1 MYMRASD
8 GSSEETPTPPNQ
20 SAVILLLGTMAD
32 TTWRMFVPTLSGT
45 GLGLWADNINHT
57 GPLWTLIGLAI
68 GVAITSLLV
77 RQQLI
82 RVKQDDK

>member
-32 TTWRMFVPTLSGT
+32 TTWRMFLPTLGGT
-45 GLGLWADNINHT
+45 GLGLWADNGSHT
-57 GPLWTLIGLAI
+57 GPLWTLVGLGIGI
-68 GVAITSLLV
+68 VITSLLV
-77 RQQLI
+77 RQQLT